1 MNQNDVVEVLTNL
14 NRAKLRLSELGTL
27 ELERVLD
34 EAMQAVEELYREKQ
48 DLAFRKA
55 AWKSRFDNP
64 QRNGVLMALC
74 SIVYRRHNI
83 EAFFEGLSKEEY
95 VAKLNETIGELSG
108 RFHLTEELT
117 IPFTLCEKGS

>member
-55 AWKSRFDNP
+55 AWKSRFDNS
-64 QRNGVLMALC
+64 QRNGVSMALC

-83 EAFFEGLSKEEY
+83 ESFFEVLSKEEY
-95 VAKLNETIGELSG
+95 VAKLNESIGELAEKL
-108 RFHLTEELT
+108 HLTEELT